1 MSEQNNTTV
10 QTPPVSGQANSV
22 AISKRKTVA
31 AISAG
36 AVIVLVLGSVGFGV
50 YRAYAKSASDK
61 FTLTVARVLSLP
73 AVRLQDKKIPYT
85 EYMED
90 LQAIRVMK
98 AYDMD
103 QRAAGLAAERTPG
116 ADLTEQQMT
125 DQVLWRLVNN
135 EIVRTAAEQYSI
147 TITDDEVKTLKDE
160 MLKNFESETAL
171 ELELVKRY
179 GWTIA
184 DYEKKVVRPFILQ
197 SKLAKKI
204 TEDPEAK
211 ESIRVQAQKV
221 LEEAKNDSDFAAL
234 AKQYSG
240 DGSAQ
245 NGGDLGWFSKGQMVP
260 DFEKAAFSL
269 KKGAVYPTLV
279 ETEFGY
285 HIIKLYDRRTEKVKN
300 SKGQME
306 NQEQVRASHILFRF
320 ADFGSFMEEAI
331 KKASPKLYLKVH
343 NPFAEAVETVKE

>member
-1 MSEQNNTTV
+1 MNEQNNTTV
-10 QTPPVSGQANSV
+10 QTPPVSGQV
-22 AISKRKTVA
+22 APAPSKHKTLA
-31 AISAG
+31 AISVG
-36 AVIVLVLGSVGFGV
+36 AVIALMLGSVGFGV

-61 FTLTVARVLSLP
+61 FTLTVARALSLP

-85 EYMED
+85 EYIED
-90 LQAIRVMK
+90 LRAIRVMK
-98 AYDMD
+98 AYDTA

-135 EIVRTAAEQYSI
+135 EIVKAAAEQYGI
-147 TITDDEVKTLKDE
+147 AITDDEVKTLKDE

-171 ELELVKRY
+171 ELELLKRY

-260 DFEKAAFSL
+260 EFEKAAFSL
-269 KKGAVYPTLV
+269 KKNAVYPTLV

-285 HIIKLYDRRTEKVKN
+285 HIIKLYDRRVEKVKN

-343 NPFAEAVETVKE
+343 NPFVETAEVVKE